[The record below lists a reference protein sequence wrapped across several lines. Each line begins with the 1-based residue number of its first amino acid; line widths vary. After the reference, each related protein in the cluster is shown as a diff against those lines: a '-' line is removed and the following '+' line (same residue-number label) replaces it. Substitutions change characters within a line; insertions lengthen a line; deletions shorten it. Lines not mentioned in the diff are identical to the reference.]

1 MIEHNGRVAKAV
13 STDAA
18 LRAIRAIRD
27 SPESYDLK
35 RDLAPFLRHKSNHV
49 AAATASTAERLEA
62 GALAP
67 DLVGAFLELMKD
79 PAKRDPGC
87 VAMIAIAKALV
98 TMGDPAGKVYF
109 AGLHHV
115 QMEGSFGPPVDVAA
129 PLRGLCAQ
137 GLARMGHPD
146 ALVECV
152 ALLAD
157 KEVPARVGAIRAV
170 ADSGD
175 NAGVLLLRLKA
186 LLGDK
191 EDEVIGEC
199 FAALL
204 RLAPAPSLEFVA
216 HFLRS
221 ASEEIRE
228 RAALAL
234 GESRIAAAFPVLREA
249 WAQTAQAE
257 RKRTLLLSIAM
268 LRLDEAV
275 EFLLVRVSEDREQ
288 AAGEALAALGLYG
301 RDESVRKRIEEIV
314 GKRSPA
320 LKAVFDREFRR

>member
-1 MIEHNGRVAKAV
+1 MAKAV
-13 STDAA
+13 PSDEA

-27 SPESYDLK
+27 APENHDLK
-35 RDLAPFLRHKSNHV
+35 RDLVPFLRHKSHHV
-49 AAATASTAERLEA
+49 AAAAASTAERLEA

-67 DLVGAFLELMKD
+67 DLVEAFGELMKA

-87 VAMIAIAKALV
+87 MATIAIVKALV
-98 TMGDPAGKVYF
+98 TLNDPAAKVYF
-109 AGLHHV
+109 AGIHHV

-152 ALLAD
+152 TLLAD
-157 KEVPARVGAIRAV
+157 KEVAARIGAIRAI

-175 NAGVLLLRLKA
+175 NAGVLLLRFKA
-186 LLGDK
+186 IVGDK

-199 FAALL
+199 FMAML
-204 RLAPAPSLEFVA
+204 RMAPVASLDFVA
-216 HFLRS
+216 QFLRS
-221 ASEEIRE
+221 ASEAVAE

-234 GESRIAAAFPVLREA
+234 GESRLPAAFPVLREA
-249 WAQTAQAE
+249 WGQTAQPE
-257 RKRTLLLSIAM
+257 RKRALLLSIAM

-275 EFLLVRVSEDREQ
+275 KFLFARVAEDGERS
-288 AAGEALAALGLYG
+288 AGDALAGLALYG

-314 GKRSPA
+314 GKRPA
-320 LKAVFDREFRR
+320 LRTVFDREFRS